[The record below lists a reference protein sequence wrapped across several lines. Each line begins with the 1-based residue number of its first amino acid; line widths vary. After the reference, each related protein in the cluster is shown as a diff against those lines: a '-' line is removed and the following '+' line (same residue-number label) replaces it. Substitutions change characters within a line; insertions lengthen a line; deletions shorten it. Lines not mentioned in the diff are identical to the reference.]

1 MDTRNFRENGDI
13 PEGVQMKLFL
23 IEQDQNCDYDTYDSA
38 VVAALDEESARV
50 TNPSNGSLM
59 KNKDWNRKY
68 SSWCNGPEYVTVR
81 YLGEAI
87 DGVEPGIVCSSFN
100 AG

>member
-1 MDTRNFRENGDI
+1 
-13 PEGVQMKLFL
+13 MKLFL
-23 IEQDQNCDYDTYDSA
+23 IEQDQNCAYDSYDSA
-38 VVAALDEESARV
+38 VVAAPNEDAARTMHPETGQPMKDE
-50 TNPSNGSLM
+50 
-59 KNKDWNRKY
+59 DWNENY
-68 SSWCNGPEYVTVR
+68 GLWCNGQEHVKVR